1 MTTKI
6 QEAITEYLKLK
17 NRKTHP
23 EGTFDSG
30 GRFYLAES
38 EKQDCCR
45 GIRSPSRAYPYS
57 EMKHARTL
65 KHVANKF
72 GVDESECRKALREM
86 R

>member
-1 MTTKI
+1 MTTKA

-38 EKQDCCR
+38 EWEKPMNNLFKLFAQV
-45 GIRSPSRAYPYS
+45 I
-57 EMKHARTL
+57 T
-65 KHVANKF
+65 
-72 GVDESECRKALREM
+72 
-86 R
+86 

>member
-1 MTTKI
+1 MTKI
-6 QEAITEYLKLK
+6 QEAVTEYLQLK
-17 NRKTHP
+17 DRKIHP
-23 EGTFDSG
+23 PGEFDNG

-38 EKQDCCR
+38 EKHDCCR

-65 KHVANKF
+65 KHVAQKF
-72 GVDESECRKALREM
+72 GVDEFECRKTLREL

>member
-1 MTTKI
+1 MSKV
-6 QEAITEYLKLK
+6 QEAVTEYLKLE
-17 NRKTHP
+17 NREIHP
-23 EGTFDSG
+23 EGTFDKG

-38 EKQDCCR
+38 EKCDCCR

-57 EMKHARTL
+57 EMVHARTL

-72 GVDESECRKALREM
+72 GVDEKDCRKALIEM

>member
-1 MTTKI
+1 MTKV
-6 QEAITEYLKLK
+6 QEAINEYLKLK
-17 NRKTHP
+17 NREIHP

-38 EKQDCCR
+38 EKHDCCQ

-57 EMKHARTL
+57 EMVHARTL
-65 KHVANKF
+65 KHVAQKF
-72 GVDESECRKALREM
+72 GVDEVECRKTLREL

>member
-23 EGTFDSG
+23 EGTFDKG

-38 EKQDCCR
+38 EKHDCCR

-65 KHVANKF
+65 KHVAHKYN
-72 GVDESECRKALREM
+72 VLESECRKALREM
-86 R
+86 K

>member
-1 MTTKI
+1 MSKV

-17 NRKTHP
+17 NRETHP

-45 GIRSPSRAYPYS
+45 GIRSPSRTYPYS
-57 EMKHARTL
+57 EMVHARTL
-65 KHVANKF
+65 KHVAHKYN
-72 GVDESECRKALREM
+72 VLESECRKALREM
-86 R
+86 K

>member
-1 MTTKI
+1 MTTKV

-38 EKQDCCR
+38 EKHDCCR

-57 EMKHARTL
+57 EMVHARTL
-65 KHVANKF
+65 KHVAHKYN
-72 GVDESECRKALREM
+72 VLESECRKALREM
-86 R
+86 K

>member
-1 MTTKI
+1 MSKV
-6 QEAITEYLKLK
+6 QEAVTEYLKLK
-17 NRKTHP
+17 NREIHP
-23 EGTFDSG
+23 EGTFDKG

-38 EKQDCCR
+38 EKHDCCR

-65 KHVANKF
+65 KHVAQKF
-72 GVDESECRKALREM
+72 GVDEFECRKTLREL

>member
-1 MTTKI
+1 MTKI

-17 NRKTHP
+17 IREIHP
-23 EGTFDSG
+23 EGTFDKG

-38 EKQDCCR
+38 EKCDCCR

-65 KHVANKF
+65 KHVAIKF

>member
-1 MTTKI
+1 MTKI

-17 NRKTHP
+17 NREIHP
-23 EGTFDSG
+23 EGTFDKG

-38 EKQDCCR
+38 EKYDCCR